1 MQITNGIVEFQRQRR
16 TADYEHKKATVSLS
30 FVVNDGENPDDEI
43 TNVAARAVAQALSMV
58 GEKSPAKLAVE
69 PASKPEPKP
78 VQRTPKIVEV
88 VELPEPTVAPAVEE
102 PQPPK
107 PAVEEPQSPKPA
119 VEEPQPEITDAML
132 QQACARKNEELM
144 SKGEPAGIRIK
155 QLIVSMT
162 GDPLKPVYTLDQ
174 TKRAEFIKRLKAL

>member
-107 PAVEEPQSPKPA
+107 PAVEEPQ
-119 VEEPQPEITDAML
+119 PEITDAML